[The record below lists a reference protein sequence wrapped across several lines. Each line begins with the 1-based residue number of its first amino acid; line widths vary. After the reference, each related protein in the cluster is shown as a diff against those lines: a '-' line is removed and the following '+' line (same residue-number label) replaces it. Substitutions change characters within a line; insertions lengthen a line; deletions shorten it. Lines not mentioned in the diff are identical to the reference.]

1 MSDIDNKFLNIEP
14 QQAVAGTNWKWKR
27 SFSNFPASLW
37 TLSYYFREVTGKYS
51 FDIVAT
57 NLNDTFQINLPF
69 ATTDAYAPGVYSG
82 QGFVSYSNDKFL
94 VYENQLEV
102 GTNFTLQGVG
112 KDTRS
117 HSQKVL
123 EAIKGLLEGK
133 FVEDASSYSIAGRSI
148 TKLAIQELID
158 AKNYYESIVV
168 MEIRNQRAKQGLQT
182 GQVVRARFT
191 SEF

>member
-1 MSDIDNKFLNIEP
+1 MSDIDNDFLPIEP
-14 QQAVAGTNWKWKR
+14 QQAMAGTNWKWKR
-27 SFSNFPASLW
+27 SFSNFPADTWSLI
-37 TLSYYFREVTGKYS
+37 YYFREVTGKYS
-51 FDIVAT
+51 FDISAT
-57 NLNDTFQINLPF
+57 NNNKAFEVNIPF
-69 ATTDAYAPGVYSG
+69 ATTNNYAPGVYSG
-82 QGFVSYSNDKFL
+82 QGFVTYNNDKFL

-102 GTNFTLQGVG
+102 GASFQLQGVG

-117 HSQKVL
+117 HAQKVL

-148 TKLAIQELID
+148 TKLDVQQLID
-158 AKNYYESIVV
+158 AKNYYESLVV

-191 SEF
+191 GEF

>member
-1 MSDIDNKFLNIEP
+1 MSDIDNRFSSIEP
-14 QQAVAGTNWKWKR
+14 QQAVAGTNWKWQR
-27 SFSNFPASLW
+27 GLSDFPASTW

-57 NLNDTFQINLPF
+57 NSSDRFEVNLPF
-69 ATTDAYAPGVYSG
+69 ATTNNYAPGVYSG
-82 QGFVSYSNDKFL
+82 QGFVSKGADKFI
-94 VYENQLEV
+94 VYDNQLEV
-102 GTNFTLQGVG
+102 GANFTLQGVG

-117 HSQKVL
+117 HSQKTLV
-123 EAIKGLLEGK
+123 AIKGLLEGK

-148 TKLAIQELID
+148 TKLDVQQLID
-158 AKNYYESIVV
+158 AKNYYEAIVV

>member
-27 SFSNFPASLW
+27 SFSEFPASTW
-37 TLSYYFREVTGKYS
+37 TLSYYFREVSGKYS
-51 FDIVAT
+51 FDITAINSEDV
-57 NLNDTFQINLPF
+57 FVINLPF
-69 ATTDAYAPGVYSG
+69 ATTNDYAPGVYSG
-82 QGFVSYSNDKFL
+82 QGFVSYNTDKFI
-94 VYENQLEV
+94 VYDNQLEV
-102 GTNFTLQGVG
+102 GTNFNLQGVG

-117 HSQKVL
+117 HAQKVL

-148 TKLAIQELID
+148 TKLDVQQLID
-158 AKNYYESIVV
+158 AKNYYESLVV

-191 SEF
+191 GEF

>member
-1 MSDIDNKFLNIEP
+1 MSDIDNRFSSIEP
-14 QQAVAGTNWKWKR
+14 QQAVAGTNWKWQR
-27 SFSNFPASLW
+27 SLSDFPASTW

-57 NLNDTFQINLPF
+57 NSSDRFEVNLPF
-69 ATTDAYAPGVYSG
+69 ATTNNYAPGVYSG
-82 QGFVSYSNDKFL
+82 QGFVSKGADKFI
-94 VYENQLEV
+94 VYDNQLEV
-102 GTNFTLQGVG
+102 GANFTLQGVG

-117 HSQKVL
+117 HSQKTL

-148 TKLAIQELID
+148 TKLDVQQLID
-158 AKNYYESIVV
+158 AKNYYEAIVV